1 MVFLRAMIL
10 RCGVLLLV
18 SAGLGCQ
25 FEDGVMASEKGQQ
38 GQDDKVEKARRA
50 AKLAGEANES
60 FSSGDYKTAMKEIA
74 EASKINPD
82 NLSLELLRGDIA
94 FASANMTACV
104 DAYDQ
109 VIRMSPRLEPQL
121 WQRGLAL
128 YYASRYADGVKQFE
142 THQTVNSQDV
152 ENAVWH
158 LLCAAQVSD
167 VEQARKKLI
176 PIQGDTR
183 VPMSQI
189 YEMFAGRMTPA
200 DVLAGAS
207 KTSSTIAPDSS
218 RQQLQRYYAHLY
230 IGLYHEMLAQPVEAK
245 AALLKAAEINPL
257 GKTNFMGQVARVHLE
272 VMKLRGESADKQQPR
287 LEK

>member
-1 MVFLRAMIL
+1 MVFLRAMVL
-10 RCGVLLLV
+10 GCGVLLLV

-25 FEDGVMASEKGQQ
+25 FEVGVMASEKGQQ

-50 AKLAGEANES
+50 AKLAGEANEL
-60 FSSGDYKTAMKEIA
+60 FSVGDYKTAMKKIA
-74 EASKINPD
+74 EASKTNPD

-94 FASANMTACV
+94 FASANMTACI

-109 VIRMSPRLEPQL
+109 VIRMNPRLKPQL

-200 DVLAGAS
+200 DVLARAS
-207 KTSSTIAPDSS
+207 KTSSTIALDSS

-257 GKTNFMGQVARVHLE
+257 GKMNFMGQVARVHLE
-272 VMKLRGESADKQQPR
+272 VMKMRGETADKQQPQT
-287 LEK
+287 EK